1 MIVLISTPNNPQT
14 HDSILATTAVIIPA
28 LNESANMAIL
38 LPQLVELGVGAI
50 LLCDNGSTDDTA
62 RQASVHGATIVVH
75 QPTRGYGAACYA
87 GMEALIHLPNSSQFD
102 VVAFLDADLA
112 DDVSLLPRLV
122 DPICSGD
129 ADFVIGARIPKHREP
144 GSMSLPQIFGNWLA
158 TFLIR
163 LGWGHRYRD
172 LGPFRAIRRKCL
184 YHMQMQ
190 DRAFGW
196 TVEMQ
201 IKAVEQKLRIREIE
215 VPYFKRRGKSK
226 ISGTVR
232 GVFLAGYWILSTC
245 ARLWM
250 TKRQRRNAS

>member
-1 MIVLISTPNNPQT
+1 LILLISSPQILPPI
-14 HDSILATTAVIIPA
+14 DASLATTAVLIPA
-28 LNESANMAIL
+28 LNEAANMPIL

-62 RQASVHGATIVVH
+62 RQASAHGATIVVH
-75 QPTRGYGAACYA
+75 EPTRGYGAACYA
-87 GMEALIHLPNSSQFD
+87 GMEALLHLPNSSQFD
-102 VVAFLDADLA
+102 MVAFLDADLA
-112 DDVSLLPRLV
+112 DDISLLPQLV
-122 DPICSGD
+122 EPIRTD
-129 ADFVIGARIPKHREP
+129 AADLVIGIRSRKNREP

-172 LGPFRAIRRKCL
+172 LGPFRAIRRDSL
-184 YHMQMQ
+184 YRMQMR

-196 TVEMQ
+196 TTEMQ
-201 IKAVEQKLRIREIE
+201 IKAIEQKLRIHEIE

-232 GVFLAGYWILSTC
+232 GVFLAGYWILGTC
-245 ARLWM
+245 ARLWW
-250 TKRQRRNAS
+250 TKKSRREGN

>member
-1 MIVLISTPNNPQT
+1 M
-14 HDSILATTAVIIPA
+14 SIL
-28 LNESANMAIL
+28 M
-38 LPQLVELGVGAI
+38 PQLVELGVGAI

-62 RQASVHGATIVVH
+62 QQASAHGATIVVH
-75 QPTRGYGAACYA
+75 QPTRGYGAACFA
-87 GMEALIHLPNSSQFD
+87 GMEALVHLPNSERFD

-112 DDVSLLPRLV
+112 DDTSMLFQLV
-122 DPICSGD
+122 KPILGDD
-129 ADFVIGARIPKHREP
+129 ADLVIGVRSRKNREP

-163 LGWGHRYRD
+163 IGWGYRYRD
-172 LGPFRAIRRKCL
+172 LGPFRTIRRKNL
-184 YHMQMQ
+184 YALDMQ

-201 IKAVEQKLRIREIE
+201 IKAVEQKLRIEEIE

-232 GVFLAGYWILSTC
+232 GVFLAGYWILGTC
-245 ARLWM
+245 ARLWW
-250 TKRQRRNAS
+250 TKRRRTTNT